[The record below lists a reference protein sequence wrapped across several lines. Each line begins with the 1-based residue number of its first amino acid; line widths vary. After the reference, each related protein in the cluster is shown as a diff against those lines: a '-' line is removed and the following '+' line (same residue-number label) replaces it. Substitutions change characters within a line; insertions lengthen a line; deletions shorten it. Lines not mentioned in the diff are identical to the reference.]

1 MVSNLS
7 VCVSVGL
14 ALCQPNVMSEGDI
27 TQQKHYSQVDNSQI
41 EELVKDI
48 LAPTYSRE
56 LPSLETLEYVQG
68 YYQYKEEQERLE
80 QERIAEEQRRL
91 EEELRRLEE
100 EQKRQEQERQY
111 QQWLNSFD
119 RQGYRQTY
127 YSVVQGET
135 QLGSGYSVNSPE
147 VKVINNVMH
156 FNDSMYGW
164 LPIYAIN
171 MNEVTSSGQNSQ
183 GIWNTYGS
191 VIEIKDQNNDTKL
204 GIILDACGAC
214 RYAQKIDLWVYN
226 NDQSLDIKNLDWKY
240 IRKGWHEY
248 ID

>member
-80 QERIAEEQRRL
+80 QERIAEEQRRV

-119 RQGYRQTY
+119 RQGYRQTV
-127 YSVVQGET
+127 YSISENEVK
-135 QLGSGYSVNSPE
+135 LGSGLYYGHPSV
-147 VKVINNVMH
+147 KAIDNVMH
-156 FNDSMYGW
+156 YNDAEYGW
-164 LPIYAIN
+164 IPIYAIN
-171 MNEVTSSGQNSQ
+171 INEVMSSGQNSR
-183 GIWNTYGS
+183 GIWNLYGS
-191 VIEIKDQNNDTKL
+191 IIEVKQGDTTWY
-204 GIILDACGAC
+204 GFIGDSCGAC
-214 RYAQKIDLWVYN
+214 SRANKIDLWTYN
-226 NDQSLDIKNLDWKY
+226 VDLSLDISSIDWRIVRY
-240 IRKGWHEY
+240 GY
-248 ID
+248 